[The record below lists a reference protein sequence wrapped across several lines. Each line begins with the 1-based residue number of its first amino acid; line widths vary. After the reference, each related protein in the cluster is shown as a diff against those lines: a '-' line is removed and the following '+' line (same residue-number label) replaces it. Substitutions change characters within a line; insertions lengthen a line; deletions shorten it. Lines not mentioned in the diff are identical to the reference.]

1 MPSVELSIIAA
12 VARNRVI
19 GFQGAMPWHLPEDLK
34 RFKRITMGSPV
45 IMGRK
50 TFESILA
57 ALGKPL
63 PGRRNIVITRSGT
76 FNSPGAEFASTLE
89 AAISLTKSPTAFV
102 IGGAEIYRLAL
113 PVAESLHL
121 TEIDRE
127 YPGDTWFPEI
137 DPAEWEAVERED
149 REDESGLRFS
159 FVTYRRTPNLK

>member
-1 MPSVELSIIAA
+1 MPSAELAIIAA

-19 GFQGAMPWHLPEDLK
+19 GLRGAMPWHLPEDLK
-34 RFKRITMGSPV
+34 RFKRLTMGAPV

-57 ALGKPL
+57 TLGKPL
-63 PGRRNIVITRSGT
+63 PGRRNLVITRSAT
-76 FNSPGAEFASTLE
+76 FNSPGAEISSSLDAALESTR
-89 AAISLTKSPTAFV
+89 SSNAFV

-113 PVAESLHL
+113 PLADSLHL
-121 TEIDRE
+121 TEIDRDYE
-127 YPGDTWFPEI
+127 GDTWFPEI
-137 DPAEWEAVERED
+137 DTAQWCVAERED